1 MKGVLGMNINESK
14 KIIQA
19 GLAWANWT
27 DEQKLAMERALRT
40 IQRYEKILN
49 EAQKLYANRIDLEE
63 FGGKVT
69 NIIIDD
75 VH

>member
-1 MKGVLGMNINESK
+1 MDINESK

-27 DEQKLAMERALRT
+27 EEQKLAMEKALRT
-40 IQRYEKILN
+40 MQRYEKILN
-49 EAQKLYANRIDLEE
+49 EAQKLYAKRIDLEE
-63 FGGKVT
+63 FGGNVT

-75 VH
+75 VK